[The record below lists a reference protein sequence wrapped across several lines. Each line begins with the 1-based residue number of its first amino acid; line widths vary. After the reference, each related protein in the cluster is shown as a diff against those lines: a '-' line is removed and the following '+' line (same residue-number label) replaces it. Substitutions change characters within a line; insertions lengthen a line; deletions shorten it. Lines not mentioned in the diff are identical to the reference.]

1 MAAWEQV
8 LLGIGALLLVFF
20 FWPGA
25 KAAMEKSQQ
34 AENPDWGSVF
44 IPIVAVV
51 IFIVLLV
58 MFARS

>member
-25 KAAMEKSQQ
+25 KAAMEKSRE
-34 AENPDWGSVF
+34 AENPDWGGVF
-44 IPIVAVV
+44 VPIAAVV

-58 MFARS
+58 MVARS

>member
-1 MAAWEQV
+1 MAVWEQV
-8 LLGIGALLLVFF
+8 LLGAGGLLLVFF

-25 KAAMEKSQQ
+25 KAAMEKSKK

-44 IPIVAVV
+44 IPISAVV

-58 MFARS
+58 MVARS

>member
-25 KAAMEKSQQ
+25 KAAMEKSRQ

-44 IPIVAVV
+44 IPIAAVV
-51 IFIVLLV
+51 LFIVLLV

>member
-8 LLGIGALLLVFF
+8 LLGVGALVLVFL

-25 KAAMEKSQQ
+25 KAAMEKSRN
-34 AENPDWGSVF
+34 AENPDWKGALM
-44 IPIVAVV
+44 PIGVVV

>member
-8 LLGIGALLLVFF
+8 LLGIGGLLLVFF

-25 KAAMEKSQQ
+25 KTAMEKSRQ
-34 AENPDWGSVF
+34 AENPDWGSVL
-44 IPIVAVV
+44 IPIAAVV

>member
-1 MAAWEQV
+1 
-8 LLGIGALLLVFF
+8 LVFF

-44 IPIVAVV
+44 IPIAAVV
-51 IFIVLLV
+51 MFIVLLV
-58 MFARS
+58 IFARS

>member
-25 KAAMEKSQQ
+25 KAAMEKSRQ
-34 AENPDWGSVF
+34 AENPDWTSVL
-44 IPIVAVV
+44 IPIAAVV
-51 IFIVLLV
+51 MFIVLLV

>member
-8 LLGIGALLLVFF
+8 LLGIGGLLILFF

-25 KAAMEKSQQ
+25 KAAMEKSRQ
-34 AENPDWGSVF
+34 AENPDWAGVF
-44 IPIVAVV
+44 IPVTAVV

-58 MFARS
+58 MVARS

>member
-8 LLGIGALLLVFF
+8 LLGIGGLLILFF

-25 KAAMEKSQQ
+25 KAAMEKSKQ
-34 AENPDWGSVF
+34 AENPDWAGVF
-44 IPIVAVV
+44 IPVTAVV

-58 MFARS
+58 MVARS